1 MTVHICLAGVESTG
15 KTTLGTRAA
24 RRFNG
29 LFLPEYGRE
38 YAETIGTDFSPIVLR
53 SIARIHD
60 QRRERLLLTRPR
72 LLIEDTDVVMT
83 SAWFTML
90 HGHRDPA
97 LSAMPTAAEAYLLFA
112 PDTPW
117 VADGTR
123 QFVGRDRV
131 AFHKVILG
139 EVCARGIAPIII
151 SGNWEQ
157 RRDALHDIITARLDM
172 DAASSS

>member
-1 MTVHICLAGVESTG
+1 
-15 KTTLGTRAA
+15 
-24 RRFNG
+24 
-29 LFLPEYGRE
+29 
-38 YAETIGTDFSPIVLR
+38 
-53 SIARIHD
+53 
-60 QRRERLLLTRPR
+60 
-72 LLIEDTDVVMT
+72 MT

-97 LSAMPTAAEAYLLFA
+97 LSAMPAAAEAYLLFA

-139 EVCARGIAPIII
+139 EIWARGIAPIII